1 MNGLVLSGGGARGA
15 YQVGVL
21 KVIAEICQEHQLEHP
36 FEIINGVSAGAINAV
51 KLAAASGSFTQAVVE
66 LEALWANIGS
76 DQVFRTDPGS
86 LGKIGLKWV
95 GKLSLGGL
103 VGSDEGQSLLDTSPL
118 RNLINSNVDFE
129 NIERN
134 IQNQKLAALAI
145 TAIDYKNS
153 QSITFTQSN
162 SSISAWERPRKRAE
176 KTHIRLE
183 HILASSS
190 IPLLF
195 PPQKVDHRFF
205 GDGCVRNQSPSAPA
219 IYMGSK
225 KLFIIGVR
233 SKGETL
239 SQTKAETQ
247 IQSPSVA
254 RVINTLL
261 SSILLDAIEY
271 DVERIERVNHLVHS
285 INDKN
290 AQKVGLRELPFF
302 HLTPSHDIG
311 ELAIQ
316 YAKAMPRIVRY
327 LIKGLGPVEDA
338 GELISYLL
346 FEKDFCRALIDL
358 GYHDANLARAEIEK
372 FLTVDPRELL

>member
-21 KVIAEICQEHQLEHP
+21 KVVAEICQELKIKYP
-36 FEIINGVSAGAINAV
+36 FKILNGVSAGAINAV
-51 KLAAASGSFTQAVVE
+51 KLAAADNGDFVHAVVE
-66 LEALWANIGS
+66 LERLWSNIS
-76 DQVFRTDPGS
+76 SEQVFRTDPGS

-103 VGSDEGQSLLDTSPL
+103 MGGEEGQSLLDTAPL
-118 RNLINSNVDFE
+118 HDLIQSNVKFE
-129 NIERN
+129 QIEAN
-134 IQNQKLAALAI
+134 IQNNILSGLAI
-145 TAIDYKNS
+145 TAIDYRNS
-153 QSITFTQSN
+153 QSITFTQSHH
-162 SSISAWERPRKRAE
+162 SISIWEKPRKRAE
-176 KTHIRLE
+176 KAYVRLE

-219 IYMGSK
+219 IYMGSER
-225 KLFIIGVR
+225 LFIIGVR
-233 SKGETL
+233 SQGTTL
-239 SQTKAETQ
+239 SQTKAQSQ

-261 SSILLDAIEY
+261 NSILLDAIEY
-271 DVERIERVNHLVHS
+271 DVERIERINQLVQAIS
-285 INDKN
+285 DKN

-302 HLTPSHDIG
+302 HLTPGNDIG
-311 ELAIQ
+311 ELAIHH
-316 YAKAMPRIVRY
+316 AKEMPRVVRY
-327 LIKGLGPVEDA
+327 LIKGLGPIEDA

-346 FEKDFCRALIDL
+346 FEKEFCRGLIDM
-358 GYHDANLARAEIEK
+358 GYQDGSRKRSEITQ
-372 FLTVDPRELL
+372 FLTQV